1 MLTIFNRKELTI
13 TFSMEEQSKIRTKL
27 QENNIDYKCKVINR
41 NSASPFSSM
50 RSRTGSFGQKL
61 DMGYEYIF
69 FVSKDDYDKAKG
81 FIKF

>member
-27 QENNIDYKCKVINR
+27 QENNIDYKCKVTNR

-50 RSRTGSFGQKL
+50 RSRTGSLGQKL
-61 DMGYEYIF
+61 DTGYEYIF
-69 FVSKDDYDKAKG
+69 FVYKKDYDRAKS
-81 FIKF
+81 IL